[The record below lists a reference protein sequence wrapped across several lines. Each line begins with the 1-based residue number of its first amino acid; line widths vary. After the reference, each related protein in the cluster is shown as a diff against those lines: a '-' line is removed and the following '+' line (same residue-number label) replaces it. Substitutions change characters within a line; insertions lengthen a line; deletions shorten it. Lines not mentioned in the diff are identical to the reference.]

1 MHTKMWAQMEKQ
13 WNMPDIFRTSFM
25 YRNEIHQMNT
35 RYGGSALYYLGAKM
49 FNELPTKLTSLK
61 KLKQFNIQLRVF
73 YKDKC

>member
-25 YRNEIHQMNT
+25 YIYEIHQMNT

-61 KLKQFNIQLRVF
+61 KFKQFNIQLRVF
-73 YKDKC
+73 YKDKY